1 MFRIAALA
9 ALSVLF
15 ATTAWA
21 QMPTVSIA
29 LHNHLFAPAEVTAP
43 AGVKVRLI
51 VKNEQPVN
59 AEFESSSLHRE
70 KVVTAGAT
78 ITVFV
83 GPLSPGSY
91 EFFDDFHLATRG
103 HLVVK

>member
-1 MFRIAALA
+1 MLRVAVIAV
-9 ALSVLF
+9 ALSCAAPAF
-15 ATTAWA
+15 AQT
-21 QMPTVSIA
+21 PTVSIA
-29 LHNHLFAPAEVTAP
+29 LHDHQFSPAEVTAP

-51 VKNEQPVN
+51 VKNQQKVN

-70 KVVTAGAT
+70 KIVTAGGT

-83 GPLSPGSY
+83 GPLTAGSY
-91 EFFDDFHLATRG
+91 EFFDDFHPATRG